1 MTFSMTGFA
10 ALEQS
15 INQPIDNATLI
26 LELRAV
32 NSRYLDLHFK
42 LDENLRSFEPA
53 IRELISAKLSRGK
66 IECKV
71 NLIQRT
77 QAGQA
82 TQLDDAL
89 MQQLAAMQ
97 VKAQQYFPQSRP
109 LSVADILR
117 WPGVVLSDALSQ
129 DSLLED
135 VKKLLQKGLQDLNAS
150 RAREGE
156 KLKAL
161 VLERLSQIET
171 LVIKVKPLLPALTK
185 EYQAKLENKLQE
197 NLKNIDPERVAQE
210 LVMFAQRIDVDE
222 ELTRLTAHISEVKR
236 ILNSDAPAGKRLD
249 FLMQELNREANTLGS
264 KSVSVQT
271 TQVSMELKVLIEQM
285 REQIQNIE

>member
-15 INQPIDNATLI
+15 INPLIDNATLI

-32 NSRYLDLHFK
+32 NSRYLDIHFK

-53 IRELISAKLSRGK
+53 IRELISEKLSRGK

-71 NLIQRT
+71 NLIQRIQT
-77 QAGQA
+77 GQ
-82 TQLDDAL
+82 TIQLNHAF
-89 MQQLAAMQ
+89 MQQLAEMQ

-117 WPGVVLSDALSQ
+117 WPGVMLNDALSQ
-129 DSLLED
+129 DSLLD
-135 VKKLLQKGLQDLNAS
+135 DIKKLIQKGLQDLNAS

-156 KLKAL
+156 KLKVL
-161 VLERLSQIET
+161 VLERLSQIES

-236 ILNSDAPAGKRLD
+236 ILNGNVPAGKRLD

-271 TQVSMELKVLIEQM
+271 TQVAMELKVLIEQM

>member
-10 ALEQS
+10 ALEQ
-15 INQPIDNATLI
+15 PVEGATLL

-42 LDENLRSFEPA
+42 LDESLKSFEPQ
-53 IRELISAKLSRGK
+53 IRELIAAQLSRGK
-66 IECKV
+66 VECKI

-77 QAGQA
+77 QSAQA
-82 TQLDDAL
+82 PQLDEQL
-89 MQQLAAMQ
+89 MQQLAEMQ
-97 VKAQQYFPQSRP
+97 AKTLQFFPQSRA

-117 WPGVVLSDALSQ
+117 WPGVVQHEEPSQ
-129 DSLLED
+129 ESMADDIRTL
-135 VKKLLQKGLQDLNAS
+135 VLQGLQDLTAS

-161 VLERLSQIET
+161 ILDRLVQIEA
-171 LVIKVKPLLPALTK
+171 LVTKVKPLLPQLNK
-185 EYQAKLENKLQE
+185 EYQARLEQKLQE
-197 NLKNIDPERVAQE
+197 TIKTVDHERIAQE
-210 LVMFAQRIDVDE
+210 LVLFAQRIDVDE
-222 ELTRLTAHISEVKR
+222 ELSRLTAHVSEVKR
-236 ILNSDAPAGKRLD
+236 ILNADAPAGKRLD

>member
-1 MTFSMTGFA
+1 MTGFA

-15 INQPIDNATLI
+15 LDSATLL

-42 LDENLRSFEPA
+42 LDENIRSLEPT
-53 IRELISAKLSRGK
+53 IRELIGAQLSRGK
-66 IECKV
+66 IECKL
-71 NLIQRT
+71 NLIQRVQSN
-77 QAGQA
+77 QAA
-82 TQLDDAL
+82 QLDEAL

-97 VKAQQYFPQSRP
+97 AKAKVSFPYSQE

-117 WPGVVLSDALSQ
+117 WPGVMLSNNLSS
-129 DSLLED
+129 DTLVED
-135 VKKLLQKGLQDLNAS
+135 VKKLVTAGLQALNDA

-156 KLKAL
+156 KLKTL
-161 VLERLSQIET
+161 VLERLSQIEV
-171 LVIKVKPLLPALTK
+171 LVEKVKPLLPALTK
-185 EYQAKLENKLQE
+185 EYQVKLEAKLNESIKNVDQE
-197 NLKNIDPERVAQE
+197 RIAQE
-210 LVMFAQRIDVDE
+210 LVLFAQRIDVDE
-222 ELTRLTAHISEVKR
+222 ELTRLTTHVSEVKR
-236 ILNSDAPAGKRLD
+236 ILNSNAPAGKRLD

-264 KSVSVQT
+264 KSVSVIT

>member
-10 ALEQS
+10 ALEQPLDS
-15 INQPIDNATLI
+15 ATLL

-53 IRELISAKLSRGK
+53 VRELINSHLSRGK
-66 IECKV
+66 VECKI
-71 NLIQRT
+71 NLVQRAKSN
-77 QAGQA
+77 QAL
-82 TQLDDAL
+82 QLDEGL
-89 MQQLAAMQ
+89 MQQLAVIGAQ
-97 VKAQQYFPQSRP
+97 AQQHFPQSRA

-117 WPGVVLSDALSQ
+117 WPGVVLTEVLGQ
-129 DSLLED
+129 ETLLED
-135 VKKLLQKGLQDLNAS
+135 IKNLLNQGLKDLNAS

-161 VLERLSQIET
+161 VLDRLSQIEA
-171 LVIKVKPLLPALTK
+171 LVEQVKPLLPALSK
-185 EYQAKLENKLQE
+185 EYQAKLEAKLQE
-197 NLKNIDPERVAQE
+197 NLKNVDPERVAQE
-210 LVMFAQRIDVDE
+210 LVLFAQRIDVDE
-222 ELTRLTAHISEVKR
+222 ELSRLTAHISEVKR
-236 ILNSDAPAGKRLD
+236 ILASDAPAGKRLD

-264 KSVSVQT
+264 KSVSIQT

>member
-10 ALEQS
+10 ALEQ
-15 INQPIDNATLI
+15 PLDNATLL

-32 NSRYLDLHFK
+32 NSRYLDLYFK
-42 LDENLRSFEPA
+42 LDENLRSLEPN
-53 IRELISAKLSRGK
+53 IRELISAQLSRGK

-77 QAGQA
+77 QANQA
-82 TQLDDAL
+82 TQLDETL
-89 MQQLAAMQ
+89 MQQLIAMQ
-97 VKAQQYFPQSRP
+97 EKAQLYFPQSRQ

-117 WPGVVLSDALSQ
+117 WPGVILSDALSH
-129 DSLLED
+129 DTLLDD
-135 VKKLLQKGLQDLNAS
+135 VKKLVQQGLQDLNAS

-161 VLERLSQIET
+161 ILDRISQIEV
-171 LVIKVKPLLPALTK
+171 LVEKVKPLLPALTK
-185 EYQAKLENKLQE
+185 EYQAKLESKLQE
-197 NLKNIDPERVAQE
+197 SLKNVDQDRIAQE
-210 LVMFAQRIDVDE
+210 LVLFAQRIDVDE
-222 ELTRLTAHISEVKR
+222 ELSRLTAHVSEVKR

-285 REQIQNIE
+285 REQIQNVE

>member
-10 ALEQS
+10 ALEQ
-15 INQPIDNATLI
+15 PIANATLL

-42 LDENLRSFEPA
+42 LDETLKSFEPA
-53 IRELISAKLSRGK
+53 IRELINSQLSRGK
-66 IECKV
+66 VECKI
-71 NLIQRT
+71 NFIQRT
-77 QAGQA
+77 QSAQA
-82 TQLDDAL
+82 PQLDEQL
-89 MQQLAAMQ
+89 MQQLAEMQ
-97 VKAQQYFPQSRP
+97 IKTQQFFPQSRA

-117 WPGVVLSDALSQ
+117 WPGVVLHEELNHE
-129 DSLLED
+129 SLAED
-135 VKKLLQKGLQDLNAS
+135 IKKLVTQGLYDLTAS

-161 VLERLSQIET
+161 ILDRLEQIEA
-171 LVIKVKPLLPALTK
+171 LVAKVKPLLPQLNK
-185 EYQAKLENKLQE
+185 EYQAKLELKLQE
-197 NLKNIDPERVAQE
+197 TLKTIDQERIAQE
-210 LVMFAQRIDVDE
+210 LVLFAQRIDVDE
-222 ELTRLTAHISEVKR
+222 ELSRLTAHVSEVKR

>member
-1 MTFSMTGFA
+1 MTFSMTGYA

-15 INQPIDNATLI
+15 IENATLI

-42 LDENLRSFEPA
+42 LDDHLKSFEPT
-53 IRELISAKLSRGK
+53 IREKIGAQLSRGK
-66 IECKV
+66 IECKM

-82 TQLDDAL
+82 MQLDDAL
-89 MQQLAAMQ
+89 MQQLAGMQ
-97 VKAQQYFPQSRP
+97 EKAQLYFPQGRQ
-109 LSVADILR
+109 LSIADILR
-117 WPGVVLSDALSQ
+117 WPGVLLNDTLSQ

-135 VKKLLQKGLQDLNAS
+135 IKKLVQKGLQDLNAS

-171 LVIKVKPLLPALTK
+171 LVTKVKPLLPALTK
-185 EYQAKLENKLQE
+185 EYQLKLENKLQE
-197 NLKNIDPERVAQE
+197 SLKNIDQERVAQE
-210 LVMFAQRIDVDE
+210 LVLFAQRIDVDE

-236 ILNSDAPAGKRLD
+236 ILSSDAPAGKRLD

>member
-10 ALEQS
+10 ALEQ
-15 INQPIDNATLI
+15 PLDNATLI

-32 NSRYLDLHFK
+32 NSRYLDIHFK
-42 LDENLRSFEPA
+42 LDENLRNLEPT
-53 IRELISAKLSRGK
+53 IRELLGAYLSRGK
-66 IECKV
+66 IEFKL

-77 QAGQA
+77 QANKA
-82 TQLDDAL
+82 TELDDAL

-97 VKAQQYFPQSRP
+97 MKAQAHFPQSRV
-109 LSVADILR
+109 LSIADILR
-117 WPGVVLSDALSQ
+117 WPGVILNDALSN
-129 DSLLED
+129 DTLAED
-135 VKKLLQKGLQDLNAS
+135 VKKLVSQGLQELNAS

-161 VLERLSQIET
+161 VLDRLAQIEA
-171 LVIKVKPLLPALTK
+171 LVTKVKPLLPALTK
-185 EYQAKLENKLQE
+185 EYQAKLESKLQDT
-197 NLKNIDPERVAQE
+197 LKTIDQERVAQE
-210 LVMFAQRIDVDE
+210 LVLFAQRIDVDE

-285 REQIQNIE
+285 REQIQ

>member
-10 ALEQS
+10 ALEQ
-15 INQPIDNATLI
+15 PLENATLV

-32 NSRYLDLHFK
+32 NSRYLDVHFK
-42 LDENLRSFEPA
+42 LDDTLRAYEPI
-53 IRELISAKLSRGK
+53 IRELIGATLSRGK
-66 IECKV
+66 IECKINLMQRKQSNHSV
-71 NLIQRT
+71 NL
-77 QAGQA
+77 
-82 TQLDDAL
+82 DESL

-97 VKAQQYFPQSRP
+97 IKAQSFFPQSQ
-109 LSVADILR
+109 LLTMADILR
-117 WPGVVLSDALSQ
+117 WPGVVLSDELNP
-129 DSLLED
+129 DSMIED
-135 VKKLLQKGLQDLNAS
+135 VKKLLQLGLQDLSAA

-156 KLKAL
+156 KLKAVIL
-161 VLERLSQIET
+161 DRLAQIEV
-171 LVIKVKPLLPALTK
+171 LVAKVKPLLPALNK

-197 NLKNIDPERVAQE
+197 TLATIDQERLAQE
-210 LVMFAQRIDVDE
+210 LVLFAQRIDVDE
-222 ELTRLTAHISEVKR
+222 ELSRLTAHISEVKR

-264 KSVSVQT
+264 KSVAVQT

>member
-1 MTFSMTGFA
+1 MTGYA
-10 ALEQS
+10 ALEQ
-15 INQPIDNATLI
+15 PIENATLI

-42 LDENLRSFEPA
+42 LDDHLKSFEPT
-53 IRELISAKLSRGK
+53 IREKIGAQLSRGK
-66 IECKV
+66 IECKM

-82 TQLDDAL
+82 MQLDDAL
-89 MQQLAAMQ
+89 MQQLAGMQ
-97 VKAQQYFPQSRP
+97 EKAQLYFPQGRQ
-109 LSVADILR
+109 LSIADILR
-117 WPGVVLSDALSQ
+117 WPGVLLNDTLSQ

-135 VKKLLQKGLQDLNAS
+135 IKKLVQKGLQDLNAS

-171 LVIKVKPLLPALTK
+171 LVTKVKPLLPALTK
-185 EYQAKLENKLQE
+185 EYQLKLENKLQE
-197 NLKNIDPERVAQE
+197 SLKNIDQERVAQE
-210 LVMFAQRIDVDE
+210 LVLFAQRIDVDE

-236 ILNSDAPAGKRLD
+236 ILSSDAPAGKRLD